1 MHRIIIDVPDELSG
15 HLTQIG
21 EIQPNYKTQSRDT
34 DINAEL
40 HQFKLWRSLP
50 LWKKAAIVSG
60 WTKGV
65 WEMSLMA
72 IQNRYPQASPLE
84 IRHQFAL
91 RTLDDETA
99 LKVIG
104 QNLNQPVMIT
114 DPISQVLVVTA
125 ILDQL
130 GIPYL
135 IGGSVA
141 SSLLGEPRST
151 QDIDLVADLTLPKV
165 QPLVA
170 ALQPR
175 FDVDEDTVKSAVR
188 YQSSFNIIDNESIVK
203 FDIFILKNNP
213 FSRSEFERR
222 QVQIVRTNPEQ
233 TLVLPSP
240 EDIILQK
247 LLWYRDT
254 NFSSEKQWRDILGVM
269 KLQGATLDFEYLQYS
284 GEQLKLAE
292 TLDRALG
299 ESGLL

>member
-1 MHRIIIDVPDELSG
+1 MPRITIDVPNKLSG
-15 HLTQIG
+15 KLTQMG
-21 EIQPNYKTQSRDT
+21 DIQATYRTQSIDT
-34 DINAEL
+34 EIKAEL
-40 HQFKLWRSLP
+40 HQFKLWRSLS
-50 LWKKAAIVSG
+50 LWKKAEIVSG

-99 LKVIG
+99 LNIIR

-125 ILDQL
+125 ILDKL

-165 QPLVA
+165 KPLVA

-175 FDVDEDTVKSAVR
+175 FYVDEETVKSAVR

-213 FSRSEFERR
+213 FSQSEFERR
-222 QVQIVRTNPEQ
+222 KMQIVRTNPEQ
-233 TLVLPSP
+233 TVVLPSP

-269 KLQGATLDFEYLQYS
+269 KLQGVTLDFEYLQYW
-284 GEQLKLAE
+284 GEQLNLAE

>member
-1 MHRIIIDVPDELSG
+1 MSRITIEVPDERSG
-15 HLTQIG
+15 QLTQMG
-21 EIQPNYKTQSRDT
+21 EIQPKYRTQSIDT

-50 LWKKAAIVSG
+50 LWKKAQIVSG

-99 LKVIG
+99 LKVIR
-104 QNLNQPVMIT
+104 QNLNQPLIIT

-125 ILDQL
+125 ILDEL

-151 QDIDLVADLTLPKV
+151 QDIDLVADLTLSQVKPF
-165 QPLVA
+165 VA

-175 FDVDEDTVKSAVR
+175 FYVDEETVKSAVR

-213 FSRSEFERR
+213 FSQSEFERR

-233 TLVLPSP
+233 TVVLPSP

-269 KLQGATLDFEYLQYS
+269 KLQGATLDFEYLRYW
-284 GEQLKLAE
+284 GEQLKLSE